1 MQSRKL
7 RSLTEEQDAWKQACL
22 HRWDAFLVDRDM
34 QPLSDTPLTWRSA
47 FRYRWSN
54 VPGLLGTCNI
64 IHHVCLLMSLSSHAS
79 SNRCLL
85 FNDLLH
91 EDLSLFAVGM
101 LGETMEVSLVFKNLL
116 IS

>member
-1 MQSRKL
+1 
-7 RSLTEEQDAWKQACL
+7 
-22 HRWDAFLVDRDM
+22 
-34 QPLSDTPLTWRSA
+34 
-47 FRYRWSN
+47 
-54 VPGLLGTCNI
+54 
-64 IHHVCLLMSLSSHAS
+64 MSLSSHAS